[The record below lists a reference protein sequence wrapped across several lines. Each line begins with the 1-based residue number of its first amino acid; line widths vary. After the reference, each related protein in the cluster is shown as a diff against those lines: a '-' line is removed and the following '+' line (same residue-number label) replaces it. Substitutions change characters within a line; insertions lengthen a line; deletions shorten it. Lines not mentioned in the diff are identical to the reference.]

1 MHLTLHSLLI
11 TPLGKSKNG
20 KSITTLIVEETQ
32 PRKPR
37 PAKNIDVLEDLTHK
51 NETTF
56 SPFIAA
62 YLRPRTKPSCVQTRS
77 SLKLKLKL
85 QKILRS
91 ELHSTSSQ
99 QKRILDEGKLLEKF
113 SLWLEVAQVRCPGDI
128 QYMLEHLLDGLTHH
142 GRTPNAMQMLDAKN
156 KTWLSQLTLT
166 LYERGLSDLRRE
178 QNPNKSTQIVPKRHK
193 LRRVWQNL
201 ISTKNVDE

>member
-1 MHLTLHSLLI
+1 MAEDI
-11 TPLGKSKNG
+11 
-20 KSITTLIVEETQ
+20 Q

-37 PAKNIDVLEDLTHK
+37 TAKEINVLKELTHK

-56 SPFIAA
+56 NPFIAA

-91 ELHSTSSQ
+91 ELNSPSP
-99 QKRILDEGKLLEKF
+99 QKKKIIDEEKLLKKF
-113 SLWLEVAQVRCPGDI
+113 SRWLEVAEARCPGDI

-142 GRTPNAMQMLDAKN
+142 AHAPNAMQMLDAKN
-156 KTWLSQLTLT
+156 KTWLSRLTLT
-166 LYERGLSDLRRE
+166 LYERGLKDLRRE
-178 QNPNKSTQIVPKRHK
+178 HPNKSTQIVPKRHK
-193 LRRVWQNL
+193 LRRAWQNL
-201 ISTKNVDE
+201 ISTKNVDG